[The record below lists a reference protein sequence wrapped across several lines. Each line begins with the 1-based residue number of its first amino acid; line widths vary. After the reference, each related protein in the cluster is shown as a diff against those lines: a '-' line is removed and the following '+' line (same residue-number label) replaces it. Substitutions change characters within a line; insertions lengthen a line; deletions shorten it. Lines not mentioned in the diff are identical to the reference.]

1 MNDYIEDWGA
11 NGKIENFLGAD
22 SQSAVRWL
30 RRFTRERVT
39 KRDGTQVSA
48 PVWLEEVFKRLF
60 LNHFQTTAD
69 APFDNSIPQIQALCH
84 APNESLLIYHRRAS
98 GILIAA
104 GGKDITDVNLLPL
117 EPSVRSILD
126 FTIDRYINGLVKMSL
141 RLRRLRYTAVLR
153 RSVKGAYMM
162 AEAEMKQM
170 GAEKDLLHSLKAEK
184 ELELWKRVKT
194 TNGATQR

>member
-39 KRDGTQVSA
+39 KRDGTQVSP
-48 PVWLEEVFKRLF
+48 PVWLEEVDGYLGGEVEIWSDRTPAVKHLLNENTLNRRTDDDVATFKRLF

-104 GGKDITDVNLLPL
+104 GGKDVTDVNLLPL

-141 RLRRLRYTAVLR
+141 RLRRLRYTAVPC
-153 RSVKGAYMM
+153 RSVK
-162 AEAEMKQM
+162 
-170 GAEKDLLHSLKAEK
+170 
-184 ELELWKRVKT
+184 
-194 TNGATQR
+194 